1 MARGHFHGSAG
12 ARVRGMSFDPGSE
25 LDPSQIQDRRGVS
38 GRTVALGG
46 GGLGIIGVILGL
58 VFTLAGGGSATDALN
73 QLSGLNGQQVGQS
86 GSSGTVAS
94 ECHTGADAQRT
105 EDCRIVGYVN

>member
-1 MARGHFHGSAG
+1 
-12 ARVRGMSFDPGSE
+12 MSFDPGSE

-46 GGLGIIGVILGL
+46 GGLGIVGLILGL
-58 VFTLAGGGSATDALN
+58 VLSLSGGGGGDVATDILN
-73 QLSGLNGQQVGQS
+73 QLSGLNGQQVGDQ

-94 ECHTGADAQRT
+94 ECRTGLMPSGRRT
-105 EDCRIVGYVN
+105 AGSSAT

>member
-1 MARGHFHGSAG
+1 
-12 ARVRGMSFDPGSE
+12 MSFDPGSE

-58 VFTLAGGGSATDALN
+58 VLSLCGGGGGDVATDILN
-73 QLSGLNGQQVGQS
+73 QLSGLLVLKF
-86 GSSGTVAS
+86 V
-94 ECHTGADAQRT
+94 
-105 EDCRIVGYVN
+105 V